1 MLESFLTL
9 LAAHLVADVLLRIDW
24 VAKLQQD
31 PSATK
36 LAIKVL
42 LIRSVAMSVTFGVLL
57 GSFSPMILFIIFVT
71 NLLINQTTVLP
82 NDPVALG
89 ALRPVR
95 HISHIIVLFTLSSVF
110 TKTVSDGWWTHVL
123 PNELQ
128 GYRYAALSVLCGLIL
143 NIPVG
148 ATVIGKLMDPF
159 TAQTKKALDAEPEKL
174 QKGLEN
180 GGQFIGYSER
190 ALVMMLVLLSQWEG
204 IGFLLA
210 AKSIIRFGE
219 QKDRMFSEY
228 VLIGTFLSFGWAMLI
243 ALITQKAIAHWL
255 P

>member
-1 MLESFLTL
+1 MLESFVIL
-9 LAAHLVADVLLRIDW
+9 LAAHLIADVLLRFDW
-24 VAKLQQD
+24 GAKLRLD
-31 PSATK
+31 PSAEKST
-36 LAIKVL
+36 IKVL
-42 LIRSVAMSVTFGVLL
+42 LIRSLVMSVTFGVLL
-57 GSFSPMILFIIFVT
+57 GSFRPMVLFITFVA
-71 NLLINQTTVLP
+71 NLLIHQTAVLP
-82 NDPVALG
+82 NDPVALVT
-89 ALRPVR
+89 LRPVR
-95 HISHIIVLFTLSSVF
+95 QISHLVVLFALSSVF
-110 TKTVSDGWWTHVL
+110 TKAVSNGWWAHVL
-123 PNELQ
+123 PNELEV
-128 GYRYAALSVLCGLIL
+128 YRYATLSLLCGLIL
-143 NIPVG
+143 NITVG
-148 ATVIGKLMDPF
+148 ATVIGRLMEPF
-159 TAQTKKALDAEPEKL
+159 TAQTKTALESEPEKL

-243 ALITQKAIAHWL
+243 SLITQKAIIHWL